1 MAGKEE
7 PDHVYLVDGSAYI
20 FRAFHAL
27 PPMTRADGTPV
38 NAVYGFA
45 NMLTKLVEDS
55 DADFLAV
62 IFDTARKTF
71 RSDIYPEYKAHRPP
85 APEELIP
92 QFDLI
97 REATRAYS
105 LPCLELEG
113 FEADDLIAT
122 YARHAVEQGFDVTI
136 VSSDKDLMQLVG
148 PGVRMMDPMKN
159 KFIGPDEVVDKFGV
173 APNRVVDVQALLGDS
188 TDNVPGIKGIGE
200 APAAQLINEFGSLD
214 ELFEATKDPDAVKAM
229 ATGKADACKARIFE
243 LAGREF
249 SIGSTKQLKEVLIDE
264 LKLPVPNDKKTG
276 KPTTN
281 AAAMN
286 DLAAKGHEI
295 AQKIIDYRFY
305 SKVNTSFADLVHN
318 EQEIA
323 DISRQLVTL
332 RADVP
337 VDHKIAEF
345 QKKPPDPEVLIPFL
359 EEQGFKTIL
368 SKVRAE
374 FGVEEVHVTADM
386 ETAPGDADYE
396 LVQDEDALKAWV
408 AAAEKEG
415 VVAFDTETSS
425 LDSMQADLVGLSLS
439 VKGGSACYVPLAHV
453 APGGESSGELDLGGD
468 ATPKVEAP
476 KQIDFDT
483 AIGLLKPMLEDPG
496 VLKVGQ
502 NIKYDMQVMARY
514 GVEISPVDDTMVL
527 SYVLEAGLH
536 GHGLD
541 ELAALHLGH
550 TNIKYSEV
558 AGTGKKQIG
567 FAEVPLEAALDYA
580 AEDAEVTGRLY
591 RQLKPRIATEHMV
604 TVYETLERALVPVL
618 SNMERRGISI
628 DATFLKDLSGD
639 LEKRAADIAAE
650 IHKLA
655 GREFNIGSP
664 KQLGEILFDEMGI
677 QGGKKTKTGAY
688 GTGADVLEALAVQGH
703 DLPRRVLDWRQ
714 LTKLRSTY
722 TDALVAQINPDTKR
736 VHTSYAQAIASTGR
750 LSSTDPNLQNIPIR
764 TEEGRKI
771 RQAFIADKGN
781 VLLSADYSQIELR
794 LLAHVAGIET
804 LVQAFRD
811 GQDIHAMTASEVFG
825 IPVEGMESSVRSRAK
840 AINFGIIYGISP
852 FGLARQLSIPQGEAK
867 AYIESYFEKFPGIK
881 DYMETTK
888 TFARE
893 HGYVQTIFG
902 RKCHTPGIADKNPAR
917 RNFSERAAINAPL
930 QGAAADIIKRAMT
943 RIDPALEKAGL
954 GAKMLLQVHDELIFE
969 VPEAELD
976 DTAAL
981 VKKVMEGAAHLD
993 VPLVVETG
1001 SGANWDQAH

>member
-1 MAGKEE
+1 
-7 PDHVYLVDGSAYI
+7 
-20 FRAFHAL
+20 
-27 PPMTRADGTPV
+27 
-38 NAVYGFA
+38 
-45 NMLTKLVEDS
+45 
-55 DADFLAV
+55 
-62 IFDTARKTF
+62 
-71 RSDIYPEYKAHRPP
+71 
-85 APEELIP
+85 
-92 QFDLI
+92 
-97 REATRAYS
+97 
-105 LPCLELEG
+105 
-113 FEADDLIAT
+113 
-122 YARHAVEQGFDVTI
+122 
-136 VSSDKDLMQLVG
+136 
-148 PGVRMMDPMKN
+148 
-159 KFIGPDEVVDKFGV
+159 
-173 APNRVVDVQALLGDS
+173 
-188 TDNVPGIKGIGE
+188 
-200 APAAQLINEFGSLD
+200 
-214 ELFEATKDPDAVKAM
+214 
-229 ATGKADACKARIFE
+229 
-243 LAGREF
+243 
-249 SIGSTKQLKEVLIDE
+249 
-264 LKLPVPNDKKTG
+264 
-276 KPTTN
+276 
-281 AAAMN
+281 
-286 DLAAKGHEI
+286 
-295 AQKIIDYRFY
+295 
-305 SKVNTSFADLVHN
+305 
-318 EQEIA
+318 
-323 DISRQLVTL
+323 
-332 RADVP
+332 
-337 VDHKIAEF
+337 
-345 QKKPPDPEVLIPFL
+345 
-359 EEQGFKTIL
+359 
-368 SKVRAE
+368 
-374 FGVEEVHVTADM
+374 
-386 ETAPGDADYE
+386 
-396 LVQDEDALKAWV
+396 
-408 AAAEKEG
+408 
-415 VVAFDTETSS
+415 
-425 LDSMQADLVGLSLS
+425 
-439 VKGGSACYVPLAHV
+439 
-453 APGGESSGELDLGGD
+453 
-468 ATPKVEAP
+468 
-476 KQIDFDT
+476 
-483 AIGLLKPMLEDPG
+483 
-496 VLKVGQ
+496 
-502 NIKYDMQVMARY
+502 
-514 GVEISPVDDTMVL
+514 MVL

-591 RQLKPRIATEHMV
+591 RQLKPRIATEHMA